1 MLNALAILAALAS
14 AQDGGKLDW
23 RGKNDEPRS
32 AMEDARRQGKP
43 ILLFFTSE
51 G

>member
-1 MLNALAILAALAS
+1 MLIAWAILAC

-23 RGKNDEPRS
+23 RGKNDDPTS
-32 AMEDARRQGKP
+32 AMADARRQGKS